1 MYDCVYMN
9 PRYLNILMHEFMS
22 RWNTKARIR
31 NLGYAGFGTFQLEL
45 LDRLDILVSSYL
57 GSWIPFHPLRLGDV
71 VYKRLPANS
80 NPKQT
85 FGMTPLFEATAA
97 TVRKAMSSG
106 GADGAVVILA
116 GDEDGDGNVQGGVI
130 LGASDPVLPDPGL
143 SLENEDDAEAEHHDT
158 SMQNEDPVP
167 LTTPEELN
175 LFLQLHAAMIHPNNT
190 NDKALP
196 VDFILLTE
204 QFNMQVVK
212 RRTDDPTLASVL
224 KLKTPSL
231 IHKAYDMAAESFR
244 ATEVVGPKLET
255 LKKLR
260 HMLKSNTGFVFP
272 EIKSRDN
279 PTPAVQIPVPNNAV
293 LGVPVVVPAAA
304 LDVAAEAPVIAQN
317 LPTSINLQ
325 KYTLPSN
332 VSSSQ
337 LQQLITERLEIIDNT
352 RWCPLC
358 KKRAQI
364 FSDGQWELSNNL
376 HKEIGNKGGRRG
388 LYPTC
393 NECDDRAPNV
403 AEKKT
408 EQDRKRKEKKKLKEL
423 VTKQGKGKNKKSE
436 SSAGSTNPGKSKKR
450 KKGNL

>member
-1 MYDCVYMN
+1 MTFFVFGSDFFFFFFNFLGFHLHIRSMYDCVYMN

-57 GSWIPFHPLRLGDV
+57 GSWIPLHPLRLGDV

-97 TVRKAMSSG
+97 TVRKALSSG
-106 GADGAVVILA
+106 SADGAVVILA

-130 LGASDPVLPDPGL
+130 LGASDAVLPDPGL

-167 LTTPEELN
+167 LTTPDELN

-190 NDKALP
+190 TDKALP

-204 QFNMQVVK
+204 QFNMEVVK
-212 RRTDDPTLASVL
+212 RRTADPSLASVL

-255 LKKLR
+255 LKELR
-260 HMLKSNTGFVFP
+260 RMLNSNTGFVFP
-272 EIKSRDN
+272 EIKPRDN
-279 PTPAVQIPVPNNAV
+279 PPPAVQFLELLLQICLLFNHILPNILPIPIHPSHSQH
-293 LGVPVVVPAAA
+293 PS
-304 LDVAAEAPVIAQN
+304 QSN
-317 LPTSINLQ
+317 LICQ
-325 KYTLPSN
+325 
-332 VSSSQ
+332 V
-337 LQQLITERLEIIDNT
+337 R
-352 RWCPLC
+352 
-358 KKRAQI
+358 
-364 FSDGQWELSNNL
+364 
-376 HKEIGNKGGRRG
+376 
-388 LYPTC
+388 
-393 NECDDRAPNV
+393 
-403 AEKKT
+403 
-408 EQDRKRKEKKKLKEL
+408 EKKKE
-423 VTKQGKGKNKKSE
+423 
-436 SSAGSTNPGKSKKR
+436 
-450 KKGNL
+450 